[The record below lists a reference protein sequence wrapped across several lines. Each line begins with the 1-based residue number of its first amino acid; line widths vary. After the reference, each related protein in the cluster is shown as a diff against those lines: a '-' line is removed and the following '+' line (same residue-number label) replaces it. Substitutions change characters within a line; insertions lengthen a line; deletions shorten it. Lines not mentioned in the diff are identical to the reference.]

1 MSAVAQAPVYAI
13 HDGDVVRDR
22 DTVLAIWHGNLG
34 ESERMRAKYDWFYL
48 GASGDPPLLRLLRH
62 EPDGSW
68 AGACAAGRRRMLMH
82 GREIQGGVMVDLA
95 VTPAHRTLGPAM
107 MLQQC
112 IVEAGRRELDVLY
125 GFPNPRAAAVFKR
138 IGYRHWG
145 DIVRYARVLRY
156 STYVRRRLP
165 TPLAPV
171 AGWLLDTG
179 TRTRDLLRRLM
190 QPTTKAAWSDVA
202 DERID
207 ALWGTS
213 APKEG
218 LTAIRDARHAR
229 WRFDRSPVAR
239 TRYLLVTRP
248 GDDTLLAWFAT
259 QVEGDALFV
268 RDFWSDDA
276 DRGVGMHYIDALVR
290 AARREGHASVSVEI
304 AARASRIAN
313 WESAGFVARGQRP
326 VFGLCSDEAVSVRAE
341 DLYLTSADEDE

>member
-1 MSAVAQAPVYAI
+1 MSAVAQPPTYAI

-48 GASGDPPLLRLLRH
+48 GAPGDPPLLRLLRH

-68 AGACAAGRRRMLMH
+68 AGACAAGRRRMLLH
-82 GREIQGGVMVDLA
+82 GREILGGVMVDLA

-112 IVEAGRRELDVLY
+112 IVEAGRSELDVLY

-156 STYVRRRLP
+156 SRYVRRRLP
-165 TPLAPV
+165 APLAPV
-171 AGWLLDTG
+171 AGWLLDTAA
-179 TRTRDLLRRLM
+179 RTRDLLRRLR
-190 QPTTKAAWSDVA
+190 QPATKTAWSNVS

-213 APKEG
+213 APNDA
-218 LTAIRDARHAR
+218 LTAVRDARHVR
-229 WRFDRSPVAR
+229 WRFDLSPVAR

-248 GDDTLLAWFAT
+248 GDGTLLAWFAT

-290 AARREGHASVSVEI
+290 AARRAGHASISVEI
-304 AARASRIAN
+304 AARAGRIAN
-313 WESAGFVARGQRP
+313 WKSMGFVARGQRP
-326 VFGLCSDEAVSVRAE
+326 VFGLCSDEAVCVRAE